1 MTPELFGLHANSD
14 IITNQNIASNL
25 LQVILSVQPRSVD
38 SRHGKSH
45 EDIIEEKADYILE
58 RVPDMF
64 DLEEIN
70 KQFPTNYNES
80 MNTVF
85 TQEAARYN
93 ILLSHMGDDL
103 LKFKDAN
110 RGRIVMNE
118 ELERMGVSMM
128 NNEVPIQWS
137 EEEGVGFLSIKNLGA
152 WIADLRKRMAFLI
165 SWQTEGTPKCFWLS
179 GLFEPQAFLT
189 GIKQN

>member
-1 MTPELFGLHANSD
+1 
-14 IITNQNIASNL
+14 
-25 LQVILSVQPRSVD
+25 
-38 SRHGKSH
+38 
-45 EDIIEEKADYILE
+45 
-58 RVPDMF
+58 MF
-64 DLEEIN
+64 DLEEVN

-93 ILLSHMGDDL
+93 ILLNAMTNDL
-103 LKFKDAN
+103 VKFKDAN

-128 NNEVPIQWS
+128 NNEVPMQWT
-137 EEEGVGFLSIKNLGA
+137 EEDGVGFLSIKNLAA
-152 WIADLRKRMAFLI
+152 WIVDLRKRMAFMKE
-165 SWQTEGTPKCFWLS
+165 WQTEGTPKCFWMS

-189 GIKQN
+189 GIKQNYARKYKIGIDLVEFEYIIMNDMMDASELTEPADEGCYINGL